1 MIAKCTADEHRAT
14 AFFPWT
20 TKVVTA
26 ICHTF
31 GSCDVTVAEEQAC
44 IERTYTKARM
54 HGLSHGQTGIGC
66 RSDVLTAFQAA
77 YLTVLKPLQSAV
89 INKVSCTFND
99 TICEI
104 TSAAGVCL
112 IGILESRHYA
122 VIEDMRITV
131 SKQRLCLSYVT
142 CRIANGKVFGI
153 ETLRRNVQ
161 RNTICITVA

>member
-14 AFFPWT
+14 AFFPRT

-31 GSCDVTVAEEQAC
+31 GCCDITVAEEQAC

-54 HGLSHGQTGIGC
+54 HGLSHGQTGIGSC
-66 RSDVLTAFQAA
+66 GDVLTAFQAA

-89 INKVSCTFND
+89 INKVSCTFNN

-104 TSAAGVCL
+104 ASAASVCL

-122 VIEDMRITV
+122 VVEDMRITIG
-131 SKQRLCLSYVT
+131 KQRFSLSHISCSIPYSEILC
-142 CRIANGKVFGI
+142 I
-153 ETLRRNVQ
+153 EAL
-161 RNTICITVA
+161 